1 MAREYNPQV
10 MPNIKVMHFGLGPIG
25 AAVVKQVATRPGF
38 KIVGAID
45 IDPAKVG
52 RDLGDIVG
60 LPKRLGV
67 KVSGDAGRA
76 LRAAKPDVVVLCT
89 SSSIK
94 KVMPQIETILKS
106 KTAIVS
112 TTEELSYP
120 GYTHIRQA
128 RQVHALAK
136 KARVAVLGT
145 GVNPGFAMDA
155 LPIAMT
161 AVCERVDRVVVNRIQ
176 DARNRRLP
184 FQQKIGA
191 GLTTEQFQKKV
202 DDGSVRHVGLTESIA
217 MIADSLGWTLDRITD
232 DIQPKIAAVTI
243 SSEYLA
249 VDPGYVCGII
259 QDGIGYRKQEP
270 VIKLHMEA
278 YLGSPESY
286 DSVDIEGSPG
296 LSMKI
301 AGGIHGDVATASIV
315 VNSIPHVIGA
325 EPGLHTM
332 RDLPLPS
339 FFAGH

>member
-1 MAREYNPQV
+1 

-25 AAVVKQVATRPGF
+25 AAVVKQVAARPGF

-45 IDPAKVG
+45 IDPAKIG
-52 RDLGDIVG
+52 RDVGDVVG
-60 LPKRLGV
+60 LPRRIGA
-67 KVSGDAGRA
+67 KVSGDAAKA
-76 LRAAKPDVVVLCT
+76 LKSAKPDVVILCT

-94 KVMPQIETILKS
+94 KVMPQIETILNA
-106 KTAIVS
+106 KTPIVS

-128 RQVHALAK
+128 KQIHALAK
-136 KARVAVLGT
+136 KKKVAVLGT

-155 LPIAMT
+155 LPIALT

-176 DARNRRLP
+176 DARIRRLP

-217 MIADSLGWTLDRITD
+217 MIADALGWTLDRITD
-232 DIQPKIAAVTI
+232 EIQPKLATVTI
-243 SSEYLA
+243 SSEFLA
-249 VDPGYVCGII
+249 VDPGYVCGIV
-259 QDGIGYRKQEP
+259 QDGVGYRKGEP

-278 YLGSPESY
+278 YLGSPETY
-286 DSVDIEGSPG
+286 DSVEIEGSPN
-296 LSMKI
+296 LSMRV

-315 VNSIPHVIGA
+315 VNSIPKVLTA
-325 EPGLHTM
+325 APGLHTM

-339 FFAGH
+339 FFPGR

>member
-1 MAREYNPQV
+1 MSDIRV
-10 MPNIKVMHFGLGPIG
+10 LHFGLGPIG
-25 AAVVKQVATRPGF
+25 NAIVKQIAARPGF
-38 KIVGAID
+38 KIVGAVD
-45 IDPAKVG
+45 IDAAKTG
-52 RDLGDIVG
+52 RDLGDVVG
-60 LPKRLGV
+60 LPRRVGV
-67 KVSGDAGRA
+67 KISADAART
-76 LRAAKPDVVVLCT
+76 LKSTKPDVAILCT
-89 SSSIK
+89 SSSVK

-128 RQVHALAK
+128 RQIHALAK
-136 KARVAVLGT
+136 KAKVAVLGT

-161 AVCERVDRVVVNRIQ
+161 AVCERVDRVVINRVQ
-176 DARNRRLP
+176 DARIRRLP

-217 MIADSLGWTLDRITD
+217 MIADALGWTLDRISD
-232 DIQPKIAAVTI
+232 DIQPKLASVTI
-243 SSEYLA
+243 SSEFLA

-259 QDGIGYRKQEP
+259 QDGIGYRKGEP

-278 YLGSPESY
+278 YLGSPETF
-286 DSVDIEGSPG
+286 DSVEIEGSPS
-296 LSMKI
+296 LSMRI

-315 VNSIPHVIGA
+315 VNSIPKVLSA
-325 EPGLHTM
+325 PPGLHTM
-332 RDLPLPS
+332 RDLALPS
-339 FFAGH
+339 FFPGR